1 VILASDQRADSI
13 AYSGI
18 PCATEQGISKRV
30 SGKIFQGTG
39 NRYAIS
45 GPAARGP
52 KPVLSN
58 MPVASVH
65 VRFSIGA
72 GWCQALSDCSV
83 DPGFDVARRDP
94 RFSSGSAL
102 WPSHDGIRRM
112 RRTNLTIR
120 PCRKT
125 YGRHQ
130 DSKRTRLIH
139 RPLRGHRSTGS
150 AEFSFLL
157 SLSCTT
163 ETRHDERHKCAL
175 MARSLVCSVALSGQA
190 PKPHSG
196 APQARALTANARTEQ
211 TSVLPR
217 CAPTIGRSQS
227 CRRSFF
233 SAPAKLGS
241 IHPHAMHDDRQPSR
255 HSDDCALHPTMPG
268 NLHAPGLEPRPLAAM
283 GHQHQGCLEQHL
295 AHHGISGF

>member
-1 VILASDQRADSI
+1 
-13 AYSGI
+13 
-18 PCATEQGISKRV
+18 PH
-30 SGKIFQGTG
+30 
-39 NRYAIS
+39 
-45 GPAARGP
+45 P
-52 KPVLSN
+52 
-58 MPVASVH
+58 
-65 VRFSIGA
+65 
-72 GWCQALSDCSV
+72 
-83 DPGFDVARRDP
+83 
-94 RFSSGSAL
+94 SS
-102 WPSHDGIRRM
+102 
-112 RRTNLTIR
+112 
-120 PCRKT
+120 
-125 YGRHQ
+125 
-130 DSKRTRLIH
+130 
-139 RPLRGHRSTGS
+139 LRGHRSTGS

-157 SLSCTT
+157 SLLCTT

-196 APQARALTANARTEQ
+196 APQARGLTANARTEQ

-268 NLHAPGLEPRPLAAM
+268 NLHAPGLEPRPLVLWVISTRAASNN
-283 GHQHQGCLEQHL
+283 
-295 AHHGISGF
+295 ISRIMASPDFEIPPIRSISPDCCG